1 MSEQQHIDAHNM
13 FAECDTVTPV
23 YHGMTLDQ
31 RLLWAA
37 AVAVLGFCWWLGSSA
52 PPAID
57 ALGQA
62 QPPWAAYA
70 VALVIAAGAVGG
82 AIACAGYIRL
92 RNRYAL
98 VGLGQDAIV
107 IQTWNGQQVAVGYWE
122 IEQMEWTVLGRDANP
137 RPLHRLTIRADV
149 GGRVEQ
155 HVIGLSQDPAP
166 PEMERLAQA
175 VSRRARLRH
184 DDGWEEP
191 RDRLDEMGPDLA
203 QQSRRWRRG

>member
-1 MSEQQHIDAHNM
+1 MSEQRHIDAHNM

-31 RLLWAA
+31 RPLWAA

-52 PPAID
+52 PPTID

-70 VALVIAAGAVGG
+70 VALAIAAGAVGG

-166 PEMERLAQA
+166 PEMEHLAQA